1 MGYATY
7 SNHLTTKIHA
17 CTLLGVRQADNPCT
31 GIAYSEPVPSKYKR
45 IALLLQNQGTTEV
58 DITFQ
63 DGKPLKLYAGQSINF
78 DNYNGGFTPSDL
90 ANLAIF
96 ETFA

>member
-7 SNHLTTKIHA
+7 SNHFTSKIHA
-17 CTLLGVRQADNPCT
+17 CDSSGDRQADNPCF
-31 GIAYSEPVPSKYKR
+31 GVAYSEPVPSKYKR
-45 IALLLQNQGTTEV
+45 VVLLIQNQGTTEV
-58 DITFQ
+58 NITFQ
-63 DGKPLKLYAGQSINF
+63 DGKALKLYAGQTINF
-78 DNYNGGFTPSDL
+78 DNYNGGFTPSSV